1 MTVLQAQRSQ
11 SLERLLGTRDDGK
24 DLDIATGRT
33 TKRTNFEVPLRW
45 SLTLSD
51 RSSLEQDLNLLPV
64 ESPKFDLAR
73 RMLLA
78 NLLGA
83 HGGGCQIVFYSR
95 DHNHYARVR
104 SYAPPYYRYA
114 TVLAAIDQLDAAGLI
129 VHRQTR
135 PSPRAKQRSCMW
147 PTQALA
153 NRLQSINPN
162 DLCLMPPPPV
172 VLRDAHKHPIALPH
186 SARIYCIAKDVE
198 AHNVFLGQFAIR
210 ISHPNVKCDAWGR
223 IHCGDLHLDGRRT
236 HYFRVFNRSMQLGG
250 RWFGPYWQNLPQY
263 IRGTITIDGEPTVEV
278 DYATCHLRLLS
289 ARHGIIVDADGVD
302 PFTLPGHRRSDLK
315 LTFNVLV
322 NASRKLQARAALL
335 NELRPGYGPET
346 LNRVLDL
353 IATIQNS
360 FPDLATSWFT
370 GIGRRLQNIDSDIC
384 ARVQRYLRR
393 QDVPCLS
400 VHDSFIVPASHQLL
414 LREVMDR
421 EFAAKV
427 QTLLK
432 IAH

>member
-1 MTVLQAQRSQ
+1 MTVLEAPSSQ
-11 SLERLLGTRDDGK
+11 NLERLLGTRDDGQ

-33 TKRTNFEVPLRW
+33 NERTNVEVPLRW
-45 SLTLSD
+45 SVTLSD
-51 RSSLEQDLNLLPV
+51 LSSLEQDLNLPPV
-64 ESPKFDLAR
+64 ESPRLDLAQ

-83 HGGGCQIVFYSR
+83 HSGGCQNVFYSR

-104 SYAPPYYRYA
+104 CYAPPYYRYA
-114 TVLAAIDQLDAAGLI
+114 TVLAAVEQLEAAGLI
-129 VHRQTR
+129 VHRRTR
-135 PSPRAKQRSCMW
+135 ASPRATQRSRLW

-153 NRLQSINPN
+153 DVFRTICPN
-162 DLCLMPPPPV
+162 DVRLLPPPPV
-172 VLRDAHKHPIALPH
+172 VLRDAQKHPVALPH
-186 SARIYCIAKDVE
+186 SARIDRIVRDVE
-198 AHNVFLGQFAIR
+198 AHNAFLGQFAIR
-210 ISHPNVKCDAWGR
+210 IRHPEVSCDAWGR
-223 IHCGDLHLDGRRT
+223 IQCGDLHLDGRRT
-236 HYFRVFNRSMQLGG
+236 QYFRVFNRSMQLGG

-263 IRGTITIDGEPTVEV
+263 IRGSITIDGEPTVEV

-289 ARHGIIVDADGVD
+289 ARHGLIVDADGID

-322 NASRKLQARAALL
+322 NASGKLQARAALWH
-335 NELRPGYGPET
+335 ELRPAYGPET
-346 LNRVLDL
+346 SNRVSDL

-360 FPDLATSWFT
+360 FPDLSTSWFT

-384 ARVQRYLRR
+384 ARVQRHLRQR
-393 QDVPCLS
+393 SIPCLS
-400 VHDSFIVPASHQLL
+400 VHDSFIVPESHQLL

-432 IAH
+432 MAH